1 MATVTGTA
9 PPSEF
14 FKVFQ
19 RFFSHAKITNS
30 ETRNLKR
37 QVPQIKRTR
46 HMWTK
51 PARRRFRDMF
61 VACNNPRERNLL
73 ILQLFAALWIAKV
86 SWHFVAWNILRG
98 LNFVTSLILR
108 EDWRD
113 RRPSQIP
120 PACGASA
127 YHRAWRFFLVDV
139 APRCRASGAYFRL
152 PIFCAGTH
160 PAIASMA
167 RWIRHSGKH
176 KFH

>member
-1 MATVTGTA
+1 
-9 PPSEF
+9 
-14 FKVFQ
+14 
-19 RFFSHAKITNS
+19 
-30 ETRNLKR
+30 
-37 QVPQIKRTR
+37 
-46 HMWTK
+46 MWTT

-86 SWHFVAWNILRG
+86 SWHFVALNILRG

-120 PACGASA
+120 PACGAGA
-127 YHRAWRFFLVDV
+127 YHCAWRFFLVDV

-160 PAIASMA
+160 LAIASMA
-167 RWIRHSGKH
+167 HWIAIRANIHVTDRAYGSKMVCVLILKSQGQFVH
-176 KFH
+176 KGICPHWNGVLVG

>member
-1 MATVTGTA
+1 
-9 PPSEF
+9 
-14 FKVFQ
+14 
-19 RFFSHAKITNS
+19 
-30 ETRNLKR
+30 
-37 QVPQIKRTR
+37 
-46 HMWTK
+46 MWTK

-86 SWHFVAWNILRG
+86 SWHFVALNILRG

-127 YHRAWRFFLVDV
+127 YHRAWRLFLVDV

-160 PAIASMA
+160 LAIASMA
-167 RWIRHSGKH
+167 HWIAIRANIHVTDRAYGSKMVCVLILKIPGAICPHGDLSTLDHPPCAEACIMSKV
-176 KFH
+176 